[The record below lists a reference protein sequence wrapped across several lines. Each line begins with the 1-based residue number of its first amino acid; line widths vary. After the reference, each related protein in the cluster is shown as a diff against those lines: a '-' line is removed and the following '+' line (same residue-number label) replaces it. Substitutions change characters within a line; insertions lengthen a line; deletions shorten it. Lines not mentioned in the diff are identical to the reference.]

1 MSLSFLNG
9 GNKPVNEVDRDL
21 NQDSIT
27 SCYPKNLTE
36 FSRRSYIYGRREA
49 KSHESK
55 KKKNNFEP
63 NNKVKT
69 VYN

>member
-55 KKKNNFEP
+55 KKKKSLNQII
-63 NNKVKT
+63 KLKAM
-69 VYN
+69 